1 MAPKKKRAS
10 AAPEVPVAVSAD
22 ADEDDEEDDE
32 EVTCC
37 FGVRSLIFVGWPGFV
52 CLSHLMSGRECESS
66 PFYAGARQFV

>member
-10 AAPEVPVAVSAD
+10 AAPEVPVAVSSD
-22 ADEDDEEDDE
+22 ADEDDEE
-32 EVTCC
+32 VHNFTCC
-37 FGVRSLIFVGWPGFV
+37 FRVRSLIFVGWPGLV